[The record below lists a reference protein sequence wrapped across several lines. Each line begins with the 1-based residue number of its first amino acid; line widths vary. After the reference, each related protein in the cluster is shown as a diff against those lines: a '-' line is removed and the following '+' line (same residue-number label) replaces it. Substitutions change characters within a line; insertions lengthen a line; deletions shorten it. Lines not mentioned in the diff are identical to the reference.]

1 MKSSG
6 IDSGGL
12 PGLKLSG
19 HLITPW
25 SPSQT
30 LEENTQKV
38 IFKAG
43 YFSAISI
50 FILRNV
56 EKVKQAIRF
65 SGGTKY
71 HVPIV

>member
-1 MKSSG
+1 MSPPKPSSG
-6 IDSGGL
+6 
-12 PGLKLSG
+12 LS
-19 HLITPW
+19 LEASILL
-25 SPSQT
+25 QKECFEQNFT